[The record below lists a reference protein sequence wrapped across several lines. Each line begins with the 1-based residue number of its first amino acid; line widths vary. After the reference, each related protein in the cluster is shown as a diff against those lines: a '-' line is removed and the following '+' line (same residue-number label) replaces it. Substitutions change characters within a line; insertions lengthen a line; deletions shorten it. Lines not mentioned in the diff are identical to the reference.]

1 MNANSSSKQTPNSQT
16 NFSPVVLLG
25 FMGAGKTSVAAA
37 LAAKTNNQWVD
48 LDKFIEKTENK
59 IIAEIFEN
67 AGESQFREI
76 ETAALKEVL
85 TGRAIGIVA
94 LGGGAWT
101 IAENREIVRES
112 GYSSVW
118 LDAPFELCWKRI
130 KNEKQTR
137 PLAANETFA
146 RQLFAER
153 RKIYELC
160 DLRIE
165 IGEKDSLEN
174 VADRILQRIKT
185 KNN

>member
-1 MNANSSSKQTPNSQT
+1 MKSKSSNYSSINQT
-16 NFSPVVLLG
+16 NFPPVVLLG

-48 LDKFIEKTENK
+48 LDEFVEKNQGK
-59 IIAEIFEN
+59 IISRIFEDS
-67 AGESQFREI
+67 GEKQFREI
-76 ETAALKEVL
+76 ETAALKEILSGGAARV
-85 TGRAIGIVA
+85 VA

-101 IAENREIVRES
+101 IAENREIVRKN
-112 GYSSVW
+112 GFSSVW
-118 LDAPFELCWKRI
+118 LDAPFELCWERI
-130 KNEKQTR
+130 ENEKQTR

-165 IGEKDSLEN
+165 IEEKDSPEN
-174 VADRILQRIKT
+174 IADKIFGANQNK
-185 KNN
+185 K